1 VTQAILGG
9 EVEVLTMDGM
19 VTMKV
24 PTGTQPDTLLLLRGK
39 GVRSVNNYNQRGNQV
54 VKLKVTIPTKLT
66 PRQKELMEEFG
77 GDGTAKSS
85 TCDTHKAHNIISDAW
100 SRLKDFLGSKDA
112 AANKENSKASSNSSE
127 KTTTDKA
134 SGTDSSSKSQE
145 AKASK

>member
-1 VTQAILGG
+1 MTQAILGG
-9 EVEVLTMDGM
+9 EVEVLTLDGM

-77 GDGTAKSS
+77 GDGVAKSS

-100 SRLKDFLGSKDA
+100 SRLKDFLGSKDEA
-112 AANKENSKASSNSSE
+112 AKKENSSSSGNSSE
-127 KTTTDKA
+127 KTTDKT
-134 SGTDSSSKSQE
+134 SGTDSSSKTQE